1 MWMFGLPNSTY
12 DFNSITATVNNQ
24 SIPTYNISQIDKGI
38 TVDLG
43 SMAIQPGR
51 SGTVYLR
58 VGTISNLLY
67 KSNKAGYAH
76 FSFRPNWFGS
86 DYVYGSTNVVVTLY
100 LPAGMTSDEPIY
112 DLPKILA
119 SSDTPQS
126 WNDDQGRVAYQ
137 WNTADGSGDGQYTF
151 GASFPARLVPSD
163 ALQNAP
169 LISLTS
175 DDIGNILCW
184 GGGLV
189 CAGLIILLSSAA
201 QRRLKNVNW
210 LTFRQEFPW
219 KDME

>member
-1 MWMFGLPNSTY
+1 VDVGLPNSTY

-112 DLPKILA
+112 DSPK
-119 SSDTPQS
+119 S
-126 WNDDQGRVAYQ
+126 WPVQIHLNPGMMTRGEWHTNGIQQ
-137 WNTADGSGDGQYTF
+137 TA
-151 GASFPARLVPSD
+151 PAM
-163 ALQNAP
+163 
-169 LISLTS
+169 
-175 DDIGNILCW
+175 GNIPL
-184 GGGLV
+184 GHH
-189 CAGLIILLSSAA
+189 
-201 QRRLKNVNW
+201 
-210 LTFRQEFPW
+210 FPPAW
-219 KDME
+219 FHRMHCKMHL